1 MGDKGS
7 LSIDMMKLHEV
18 MPPTED
24 DSKGSSESRLA
35 AAGVQSAFKKLEIK
49 KGWCKTL
56 AKPML
61 HYRLLNCR
69 ASGLL
74 EQSDPPKSRI
84 GRFPMDSFLA
94 ATSVIAVD
102 YEVLG
107 LQVTVATIFGNC
119 FGAYIF
125 CFVVF

>member
-1 MGDKGS
+1 
-7 LSIDMMKLHEV
+7 
-18 MPPTED
+18 
-24 DSKGSSESRLA
+24 
-35 AAGVQSAFKKLEIK
+35 
-49 KGWCKTL
+49 
-56 AKPML
+56 ML